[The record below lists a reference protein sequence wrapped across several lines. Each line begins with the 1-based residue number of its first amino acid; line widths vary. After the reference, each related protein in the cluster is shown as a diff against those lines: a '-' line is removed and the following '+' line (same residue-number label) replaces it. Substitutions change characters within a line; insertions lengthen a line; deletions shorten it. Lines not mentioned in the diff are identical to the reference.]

1 MGDRSR
7 LAGAYSMT
15 FIPTF
20 RFPHLLVPPP
30 AAREIS
36 INEFCDKLV
45 LWDGKSTKSHLK
57 RMGREGR

>member
-1 MGDRSR
+1 
-7 LAGAYSMT
+7 MT

-36 INEFCDKLV
+36 INEFRDKLV